1 MTFNLT
7 HICYCVVN
15 QAHLMIIF
23 KIKIYVFLGEI
34 RTVVNLD
41 REVEDEY
48 ILEIEAVD
56 SGIPRL
62 TSSATLH
69 IQVQYTRSL
78 TYLNIKYKLQYMFC
92 LRKTYDVGQ
101 NIRK

>member
-1 MTFNLT
+1 ME
-7 HICYCVVN
+7 IVIN
-15 QAHLMIIF
+15 QAQFIIIF

-48 ILEIEAVD
+48 ILEVEAVD

-69 IQVQYTRSL
+69 IQVQLTRSL
-78 TYLNIKYKLQYMFC
+78 IYLNMKY
-92 LRKTYDVGQ
+92 
-101 NIRK
+101 